1 MKIETLKTIV
11 GLQSLP
17 EDVMGRIRLIK
28 FADSNHVLGQM
39 AYHAVNT
46 ESKALSDIFENAK
59 LRASHDHTML
69 TFEMNRVERAFSGLQ
84 TPIVVLKGGAY
95 VATGGRAGLGRR
107 VSDLDILVQHSDL
120 SVVEQQLSKFGWMPD
135 AETDNEYDQQYYRQH
150 MHELPPLRHRTR
162 GTVID
167 VHHAL
172 LPKTARFRIDAEL
185 MFTQALSISGANL
198 KVFSPIDQFIHSAV
212 HAYADGALDT
222 PARTLVEQYFLYSDL
237 KTEDMDALIQ
247 RAKEVGAAMP
257 VALALWLIGH
267 VFELLAAE
275 QHSKQLKGGWRYYLL
290 KHAILVKLEAGW
302 AAAFGKAYLYV
313 RSHYLRMPLYLLLP
327 HLIRKAIQWRP
338 GSNVP
343 TDLPFPQ

>member
-11 GLQSLP
+11 GLRPLS
-17 EDVMGRIRLIK
+17 ENVMDRIRLIR

-39 AYHAVNT
+39 AYHVADAG
-46 ESKALSDIFENAK
+46 SKALSDIFENAK
-59 LRASHDHTML
+59 LRSSHDHTML
-69 TFEMNRVERAFSGLQ
+69 TFEMNRVERAFSGMQ
-84 TPIVVLKGGAY
+84 VPIVVLKGGAY

-107 VSDLDILVQHSDL
+107 VSDLDILVRHSDL

-135 AETDNEYDQQYYRQH
+135 AETDNEYDQQYYRHH
-150 MHELPPLRHRTR
+150 MHELPPLRHKTR

-172 LPKTARFRIDAEL
+172 LPKTARIKVDAEP
-185 MFTQALSISGANL
+185 MFAQALPINGGNL
-198 KVFSPIDQFIHSAV
+198 KAFSPIDQFIHSAV
-212 HAYADGALDT
+212 HAYADGAFDT

-237 KTEDMDALIQ
+237 KTEEKDTLIQ
-247 RAKEVGAAMP
+247 RAMEVGASMP

-267 VFELLAAE
+267 IFELSSAKQL
-275 QHSKQLKGGWRYYLL
+275 SRQLKGGWRYFAL
-290 KHAILVKLEAGW
+290 KCAVLFKLNAGW
-302 AAAFGKAYLYV
+302 TAVFGKSYLYV

-338 GSNVP
+338 GSKVP